1 MPAIECIRED
11 KKKQQDQ
18 EKEEEQQDKEKEEQQ
33 DEEKVLHEWREH
45 RESFGKALETG
56 WRCQRCVSSCCQ
68 KFFEIV
74 CSFFSASTLLHL
86 LTADHHTSTF
96 PLLAHEES

>member
-1 MPAIECIRED
+1 MVGPSFFFNYRQDATASFFCSFLLPCFICRDPKALTASYQSRWKQGHHKLRRMPAIECIRED

-33 DEEKVLHEWREH
+33 
-45 RESFGKALETG
+45 
-56 WRCQRCVSSCCQ
+56 
-68 KFFEIV
+68 
-74 CSFFSASTLLHL
+74 
-86 LTADHHTSTF
+86 ADHHTSAF